1 MDGIELIIFVS
12 LGKWNYVYIFKYNQ
26 SLFYSP
32 LGIPITQ
39 FCLPVEQEVVTS
51 KDGEILT
58 EKDYAFFICLGS
70 SMSQLSLTCPLRV
83 DKYANRRSLS
93 FTIEDESVRIAIN
106 MFFSYILLPTYKN
119 VHM

>member
-1 MDGIELIIFVS
+1 M
-12 LGKWNYVYIFKYNQ
+12 
-26 SLFYSP
+26 
-32 LGIPITQ
+32 TQ

-83 DKYANRRSLS
+83 DKYANRRCLS
-93 FTIEDESVRIAIN
+93 FTIEDVSVRIAICC
-106 MFFSYILLPTYKN
+106 YIGIFYFRN
-119 VHM
+119 VCINKYYNEKILGSDSGDVHP